1 MLVDTFFDRF
11 WWALSFPPKMFLKSL
26 WFYPGWG
33 KIMPKGGQKCPSV
46 LKNDLMMLADIS
58 RLVLISTIFSVTT
71 FLTPHWHSEPGK
83 NMPKYGQNVKKRSNM
98 LKIILWCWF
107 LPCWWL
113 LSFTLDFFLLPST
126 LYWRGQN
133 IPNYEQNCIEMFK
146 SSWHAQKWSY
156 DVWWYLIGLVLIGTI
171 FSNKYFLPSYWSLSV
186 RQQNMVIN
194 FRKFAIY
201 SKFIWFIPC
210 SIVIDE

>member
-1 MLVDTFFDRF
+1 MDSRSISHSVCSSICQNYLKMLAASYFDCC

-113 LSFTLDFFLLPST
+113 LSFTLDFF
-126 LYWRGQN
+126 
-133 IPNYEQNCIEMFK
+133 
-146 SSWHAQKWSY
+146 
-156 DVWWYLIGLVLIGTI
+156 
-171 FSNKYFLPSYWSLSV
+171 YFLQPSIDGVKTY
-186 RQQNMVIN
+186 QIKN
-194 FRKFAIY
+194 K
-201 SKFIWFIPC
+201 
-210 SIVIDE
+210 IV